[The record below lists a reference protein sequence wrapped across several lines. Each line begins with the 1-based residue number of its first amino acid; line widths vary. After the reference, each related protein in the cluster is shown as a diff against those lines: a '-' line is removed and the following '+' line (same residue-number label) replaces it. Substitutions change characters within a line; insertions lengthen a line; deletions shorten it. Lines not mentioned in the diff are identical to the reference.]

1 MKNLNLIDISNKIAE
16 LTEEFSELYPKYY
29 IAEKAYM
36 NKYHKI
42 LLESSNQYPSQPLR
56 ESATQERMIME
67 PEYEEYHTIL
77 PKVTVIRQQLR
88 SLEQISKNISNSN
101 WSEIK

>member
-16 LTEEFSELYPKYY
+16 LTEEFSTLYPQYY
-29 IAEKAYM
+29 SKERAYM
-36 NKYHKI
+36 SKYNKI
-42 LLESSNQYPSQPLR
+42 LMEQSPHYASQPLR
-56 ESATQERMIME
+56 EAATQEMMMME
-67 PEYEEYHTIL
+67 PEYEDYHTIL
-77 PKVTVIRQQLR
+77 PKITVIRQQLR

>member
-16 LTEEFSELYPKYY
+16 LTEKFATLYPKFYS
-29 IAEKAYM
+29 AERAYM
-36 NKYHKI
+36 IKYNKI
-42 LLESSNQYPSQPLR
+42 LLESAGQYASQPLR
-56 ESATQERMIME
+56 EAATQERMVME
-67 PEYEEYHTIL
+67 PEYETFHALQAE
-77 PKVTVIRQQLR
+77 VTVIRQQLR